1 MCDKQSLSISGA
13 LSNTG
18 FPIFCSC
25 SMSRTDSLD
34 PPEFCE
40 CRGSSLTPKVQSVEC
55 HSATGRLSIICRSH
69 RLRGQNFE
77 SFLTAIRVIGF
88 AVEGMRIG
96 RIANEWRVGE
106 IARDIHRQRYH
117 LCDRKNI
124 QNNEIRIIFSAFWVG
139 QVNVRSLNVYENL
152 PIDRVLL

>member
-1 MCDKQSLSISGA
+1 M
-13 LSNTG
+13 
-18 FPIFCSC
+18 
-25 SMSRTDSLD
+25 
-34 PPEFCE
+34 
-40 CRGSSLTPKVQSVEC
+40 
-55 HSATGRLSIICRSH
+55 
-69 RLRGQNFE
+69 
-77 SFLTAIRVIGF
+77 IGF

-106 IARDIHRQRYH
+106 IARDIHRQSYH

>member
-1 MCDKQSLSISGA
+1 MRDKRSLSISGA

-18 FPIFCSC
+18 SPIFCSC
-25 SMSRTDSLD
+25 SMSRTGSLD

-69 RLRGQNFE
+69 RLRSQSFE
-77 SFLTAIRVIGF
+77 SFLAAIRVIGF

-96 RIANEWRVGE
+96 RIANEWRVGKM
-106 IARDIHRQRYH
+106 ARDIHRRGTVYVIV
-117 LCDRKNI
+117 KTS
-124 QNNEIRIIFSAFWVG
+124 NNEIRTIFTALWIR
-139 QVNVRSLNVYENL
+139 QVETLE
-152 PIDRVLL
+152 I